1 MAKKNK
7 KQTDPN
13 AKKWTKIVIRR
24 WFLSF
29 SFILSFAVNVF
40 VAWMNEWANERTDG
54 GWMLLAGSHK
64 KENSCHC
71 GATRM
76 ATAMATS
83 AAATA
88 ILMTTTDQMLLA
100 IYLIYF
106 DQQIVFK

>member
-1 MAKKNK
+1 
-7 KQTDPN
+7 
-13 AKKWTKIVIRR
+13 
-24 WFLSF
+24 
-29 SFILSFAVNVF
+29 
-40 VAWMNEWANERTDG
+40 
-54 GWMLLAGSHK
+54 MLLAGSRK

-76 ATAMATS
+76 ATAMATAMATS

-88 ILMTTTDQMLLA
+88 MLMTTTDQMLLA